1 MMYGEAVPKYVGR
14 RAGICRV
21 RNKSPGAFTL
31 IELLVVIAIIAL
43 LMAILLP
50 ALGKVRYQARTLIG
64 TNNQRQIVSGV
75 SLFAMDNDEKYPE
88 SVATVGT
95 GDNWNWSEPTMLAG
109 YRKRSPMLYRSMS
122 AYLRC
127 YINNAST
134 MSCPNAPKE
143 HEYFQQAWDAGEDWG
158 NPSAPM
164 IKGPLTGTYCF
175 YWNYVGFLG
184 GHRDLFKGP
193 RNSSGGNGSSSL
205 LVSCYFGYDH
215 WQSRNE
221 YSSCEKFRGAGL
233 TEETW
238 YASAYWSGL
247 NSNTNLDKLKVKL
260 HAGYTDGH
268 VESYYPSEVIPMEV
282 IKNRSTV
289 EPYRR
294 GVGDG
299 PGVFYLPRNSLR

>member
-1 MMYGEAVPKYVGR
+1 MYGEAVPKHVGR
-14 RAGICRV
+14 RAGIRRV

-31 IELLVVIAIIAL
+31 IELLVVISIIAL

-64 TNNQRQIVSGV
+64 TNNQHQIVNGV
-75 SLFAMDNDEKYPE
+75 SLFAMDHDEKYPE

-109 YRKRSPMLYRSMS
+109 YKKRSPMLYRSMS
-122 AYLRC
+122 AYLRR
-127 YINNAST
+127 YINDAST

-158 NPSAPM
+158 NPSAPV
-164 IKGPLTGTYCF
+164 IKGPLNGTYCF

-184 GHRDLFKGP
+184 GRRGLFRGP
-193 RNSSGGNGSSSL
+193 RNSSGGYKSSSL

-215 WQSRNE
+215 WQSRNA

-238 YASAYWSGL
+238 YASAFWSGL
-247 NSNTNLDKLKVKL
+247 NSNVCLDTLKIKL

-268 VESYYPSEVIPMEV
+268 VEDYCPSESIPMEV
-282 IKNRSTV
+282 IKDRSTS
-289 EPYRR
+289 EPYSS
-294 GVGDG
+294 GLG

>member
-1 MMYGEAVPKYVGR
+1 MYGEAVPKYVGR
-14 RAGICRV
+14 RAGKRRV

-31 IELLVVIAIIAL
+31 IELLVVISIVAL

-75 SLFAMDNDEKYPE
+75 SLYAMDNDEKYPE

-122 AYLRC
+122 AYLRR
-127 YINNAST
+127 YINDASA
-134 MSCPNAPKE
+134 MSCPNAPRE
-143 HEYFQQAWDAGEDWG
+143 HKYFQQAWDAGEDWG

-184 GHRDLFKGP
+184 GQRGLFRGPRDLSGP
-193 RNSSGGNGSSSL
+193 NGSSTM

-215 WQSRNE
+215 WQSRNA
-221 YSSCEKFRGAGL
+221 YSSCEKFRSAGL

-238 YASAYWSGL
+238 FASAYWSGL
-247 NSNTNLDKLKVKL
+247 NSNANLDTLNMKL
-260 HAGYTDGH
+260 HAGYMDGH
-268 VESYYPSEVIPMEV
+268 VESYRPSEVIPMKV
-282 IKNRSTV
+282 IKNRSTA
-289 EPYRR
+289 EPYDD
-294 GVGDG
+294 GVG
-299 PGVFYLPRNSLR
+299 PGVFYLPRNGLR

>member
-1 MMYGEAVPKYVGR
+1 MMYGKAVPKHIGR
-14 RAGICRV
+14 RAGIRRV

-31 IELLVVIAIIAL
+31 IELLVVISIISA

-50 ALGKVRYQARTLIG
+50 ALGKVRRQARMLIG
-64 TNNQRQIVSGV
+64 TNNQHQIVSGV

-122 AYLRC
+122 AYLRR
-127 YINNAST
+127 YINDASI
-134 MSCPNAPKE
+134 MSCPCAPKE
-143 HEYFQQAWDAGEDWG
+143 HEYLQQAWDAGEDWG

-175 YWNYVGFLG
+175 YWNYVGFLDG
-184 GHRDLFKGP
+184 YGALFRGP
-193 RNSSGGNGSSSL
+193 RNSSDGNGSSTL

-215 WQSRNE
+215 WQSRNV
-221 YSSCEKFRGAGL
+221 YSSCEEFKGAGL

-247 NSNTNLDKLKVKL
+247 NSNVGLDTLKVKL
-260 HAGYTDGH
+260 RAGYTDGH
-268 VESYYPSEVIPMEV
+268 VESYCPLEAMPMQV
-282 IKNRSTV
+282 IKDRSTS
-289 EPYRR
+289 EPYRS
-294 GVGDG
+294 GLG
-299 PGVFYLPRNSLR
+299 PGVFYLPRNGLR

>member
-1 MMYGEAVPKYVGR
+1 MYSEAVPKHDGR
-14 RAGICRV
+14 RAGIRKV

-31 IELLVVIAIIAL
+31 IELLVVISIISA

-50 ALGKVRYQARTLIG
+50 ALGKVRRQARMLIG
-64 TNNQRQIVSGV
+64 TNNQHQIVRGV

-95 GDNWNWSEPTMLAG
+95 DDSWNWSEPTMLAG
-109 YRKRSPMLYRSMS
+109 YKKRSPMLYRSMS

-134 MSCPNAPKE
+134 MSCPSAPKA
-143 HEYFQQAWDAGEDWG
+143 HEYLQQAWDAAEDWG

-184 GHRDLFKGP
+184 DQRSLFRGP
-193 RNSSGGNGSSSL
+193 MNSSGGNGSSTL

-215 WQSRNE
+215 WQSRDM
-221 YSSCEKFRGAGL
+221 YSSCEKFKDAGL

-247 NSNTNLDKLKVKL
+247 NSNTGLDTLKVKL

-268 VESYYPSEVIPMEV
+268 VENYRPSEVIPLDV
-282 IKNRSTV
+282 IKVRATA
-289 EPYRR
+289 EPYQR
-294 GVGDG
+294 GAGDG
-299 PGVFYLPRNSLR
+299 PGVFYLPHNSLR

>member
-1 MMYGEAVPKYVGR
+1 MYGEAVPKYVDCG
-14 RAGICRV
+14 AGIRRV
-21 RNKSPGAFTL
+21 RSKSPGGFTL
-31 IELLVVIAIIAL
+31 IELLVVISIISV
-43 LMAILLP
+43 LMGILLP
-50 ALGKVRYQARTLIG
+50 ALGKVRSQARTLIG
-64 TNNQRQIVSGV
+64 TNNQHQIVSGV

-122 AYLRC
+122 AYLRR
-127 YINNAST
+127 YINDAST

-158 NPSAPM
+158 NPSAPL

-175 YWNYVGFLG
+175 YWNYVGYLGLG
-184 GHRDLFKGP
+184 GRRSLFRGP
-193 RNSSGGNGSSSL
+193 RNSSGGYKSSKL

-215 WQSRNE
+215 WQNRNA
-221 YSSCEKFRGAGL
+221 YSSCEKFKGAGL

-238 YASAYWSGL
+238 FSSAYWSGL
-247 NSNTNLDKLKVKL
+247 NSNTRLDTLKMKL

-268 VESYYPSEVIPMEV
+268 VESYCPSEAIPMEV
-282 IKNRSTV
+282 IKDRYTA
-289 EPYRR
+289 EPYSS
-294 GVGDG
+294 GMG